1 MPIQSNLSGKY
12 RQSQNN
18 VNDYMA
24 ISEIARQH
32 GIPLIMDNTVSPYIL
47 NPFEYGADIV
57 VCSLTKFAI
66 GNGTSIGGAIVEKG
80 DFNWDNGKFPE
91 MTEDD
96 ESYHGLNYW
105 KSFGFH
111 DKASI
116 KGVSFTMKVRLQLLR
131 DMGACISPFNA
142 FLIIEGLET
151 LPLRMKAHCEN
162 AMKVAEFLENHPNVS
177 WVIYPGL
184 IPPRL

>member
-1 MPIQSNLSGKY
+1 
-12 RQSQNN
+12 
-18 VNDYMA
+18 
-24 ISEIARQH
+24 
-32 GIPLIMDNTVSPYIL
+32 
-47 NPFEYGADIV
+47 
-57 VCSLTKFAI
+57 
-66 GNGTSIGGAIVEKG
+66 
-80 DFNWDNGKFPE
+80 

-116 KGVSFTMKVRLQLLR
+116 KGVSFTMKARLQLLR

-184 IPPRL
+184 KSHPDYEMLRNISRVIMEQLLVLE